1 MHLVARLRAGGF
13 RLLDTQFVTDHLAS
27 LGAIAVPK
35 SAYHLLLADAVE
47 RRADFWVW
55 PKSGAMAGRD
65 VLASLQSGEYRPIT
79 RR

>member
-1 MHLVARLRAGGF
+1 M
-13 RLLDTQFVTDHLAS
+13 TDHLAT
-27 LGAIAVPK
+27 LGAIALPK

-55 PKSGAMAGRD
+55 PKGEIVTGRQ
-65 VLASLQSGEYRPIT
+65 VLAEIQGDEP